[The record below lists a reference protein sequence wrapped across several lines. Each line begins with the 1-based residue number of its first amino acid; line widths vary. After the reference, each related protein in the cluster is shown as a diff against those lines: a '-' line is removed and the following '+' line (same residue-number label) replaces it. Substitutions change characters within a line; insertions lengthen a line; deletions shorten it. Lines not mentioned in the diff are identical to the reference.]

1 MYSSDFAEPLTLP
14 SLMDSA
20 PSTSDSVMGATPL
33 DPNSPPEESISI
45 LTSMGFPRTHSINA
59 LKATVSLPPDIFFPA
74 DVFVSLSWS
83 LMFTAGALRQSF
95 HPLPICCH
103 VTKGGSF
110 MIKLDVEMKSERAG
124 RHDDGQTAVI
134 NELGWPTC

>member
-59 LKATVSLPPDIFFPA
+59 LKAMVSLPADIFF
-74 DVFVSLSWS
+74 SCSHL
-83 LMFTAGALRQSF
+83 
-95 HPLPICCH
+95 C
-103 VTKGGSF
+103 
-110 MIKLDVEMKSERAG
+110 
-124 RHDDGQTAVI
+124 
-134 NELGWPTC
+134 